1 MLCGTCPFSP
11 RRGAEQRR
19 EKRGAGASAFGY
31 FWGNAK
37 SDWPRAAME
46 RDGGKDQS
54 SFHEATLTLALSRL
68 RERRPICASRIFT
81 RWIPGCAEDDARWAC
96 PLTLTLSRAAG
107 EGTELRAYDLRNR
120 SFCPRQTIVNIRI
133 RNIQRWCKA
142 QNIIAPRRQKHDTV
156 AMAGLH
162 EFACAVVVLFD

>member
-37 SDWPRAAME
+37 SDWPRAAIE
-46 RDGGKDQS
+46 RAGGMRVI
-54 SFHEATLTLALSRL
+54 SF
-68 RERRPICASRIFT
+68 RRPNDQAQGERLICASRSFT
-81 RWIPGCAEDDARWAC
+81 YWIPGCAEDDARWAC

-120 SFCPRQTIVNIRI
+120 ALRSRQTIVNIRI
-133 RNIQRWCKA
+133 RNVQRWCKA
-142 QNIIAPRRQKHDTV
+142 QNIIVPRR
-156 AMAGLH
+156 
-162 EFACAVVVLFD
+162 